1 MKSEIVLR
9 RKREINE
16 KKLADL
22 LIRKEELTAK
32 REELLEQVE
41 QAETEEALEEV
52 ETKLKEVSEEE
63 KETEE
68 EEKKVEGLIE
78 ELDEELDEL
87 SERKKSVK
95 TEKRKAIE
103 KRGGTTLGANLKV
116 NGVETR
122 AQILERINKEEVQT
136 FYRNLQDVV
145 MKKRALTDVDLT
157 IPEEIVTVL
166 NTLIGEYSK
175 LKGEVYVQPL
185 QGTGRVIIDGA
196 IPKAIWT
203 EMCDPVQELESGFSM
218 TEIDGY
224 KVSGYIPLC
233 NAHIEDSMINL
244 VTHVEEKIAMAI
256 AKAIDHAVMVGE
268 GAAGKQPE
276 GIITALEGTD
286 REVTVGSSVA
296 EIVQAIGMIDDG
308 EDGHPLGEITAT
320 MRRSTYYKHIITQTM
335 AQTSDGRYIMQPA
348 NNYALPDGTRVILS
362 SSVPENTIVLGDL
375 KAYLLGE
382 RAGVKLATSTDV
394 RFIQDQTVV
403 KGTARYDGKV
413 VDENKFVV
421 LKIEEGQTEAP

>member
-78 ELDEELDEL
+78 ELDEELDGL

-276 GIITALEGTD
+276 GIITALGGTD

-362 SSVPENTIVLGDL
+362 SSVPEDTIVLGDL

-421 LKIEEGQTEAP
+421 LKIEETETP

>member
-95 TEKRKAIE
+95 TEKRKVIE

-122 AQILERINKEEVQT
+122 AQILERIGKEEVQT

-145 MKKRALTDVDLT
+145 MKQRALTDVDLT

-362 SSVPENTIVLGDL
+362 SSVPEDTIVMGDL

-421 LKIEEGQTEAP
+421 LKIEEGQTETP